1 MTAFDLEVLPHVGQV
16 RFLRADLRA
25 SLEACG
31 VAEEAVDQLVLVADE
46 IVNNAI
52 EHGAS
57 YREAADVLRLHVEVD
72 DEAVRFEFVDP
83 SAPAELV
90 SQLDVMLRACS
101 EGRPPL
107 DSERGRGLFLIADG
121 LEDVRVD
128 AVGDRGLR
136 LSGRKSRALR

>member
-1 MTAFDLEVLPHVGQV
+1 MTSFDLEVLPHVGQV

-25 SLEACG
+25 GLEDCG
-31 VAEEAVDQLVLVADE
+31 VAEDAVDQLVLVADE

-52 EHGAS
+52 EHGAFH
-57 YREAADVLRLHVEVD
+57 REAADVLRLHVEVD
-72 DEAVRFEFVDP
+72 ADEVRFEFVDP
-83 SAPAELV
+83 SAPADLV
-90 SQLDVMLRACS
+90 SQVDAMLRACA

-121 LEDVRVD
+121 LDGVRVD

-136 LSGRKSRALR
+136 LSGRKSRAPR